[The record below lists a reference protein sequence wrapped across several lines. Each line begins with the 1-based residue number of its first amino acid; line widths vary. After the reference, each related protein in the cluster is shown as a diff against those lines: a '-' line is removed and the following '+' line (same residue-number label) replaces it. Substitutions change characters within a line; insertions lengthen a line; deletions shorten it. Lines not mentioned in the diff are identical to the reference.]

1 ACGVPLVTTAVGN
14 MPEFLRHG
22 ENGLFVTRS
31 VDDIAAKLRR
41 LRDDAELR
49 EEMGRAARATA
60 EAWDWRHQAP
70 RYAEMF
76 EAVLDGRLPF
86 PKTPTAARRAADAV
100 TASRVWRAGSRIA
113 WRVATLWRR
122 ST

>member
-1 ACGVPLVTTAVGN
+1 VPVVTTAVGN
-14 MPEFLRHG
+14 MPEFIRNG
-22 ENGLFVTRS
+22 QNGLFVTRS

-49 EEMGRAARATA
+49 EQMGRAARATV
-60 EAWDWRHQAP
+60 EAWDWRYQAP

-76 EAVLDGRLPF
+76 EAVLDGRLPV
-86 PKTPTAARRAADAV
+86 PKRPAAARRAADAV
-100 TASRVWRAGSRIA
+100 TGSRVWRAGSRIA

-122 ST
+122 PI